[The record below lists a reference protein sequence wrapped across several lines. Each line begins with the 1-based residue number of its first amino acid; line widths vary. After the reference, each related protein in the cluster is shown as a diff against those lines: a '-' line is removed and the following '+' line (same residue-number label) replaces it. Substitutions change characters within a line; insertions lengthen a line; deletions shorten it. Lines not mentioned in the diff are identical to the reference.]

1 MSNQVH
7 VKKNDVVVVIAGKH
21 KGKKGK
27 VLTVLPDK
35 NRVVVEGVNMIKKHT
50 RPNPKVMQGG
60 IIEQEAPIAANN
72 VLMFC
77 SKCGQP
83 RRVAHRELETG
94 KKVRACSHCGESFD
108 K

>member
-1 MSNQVH
+1 MTNRVH
-7 VKKNDVVVVIAGKH
+7 VKKNDVVVVIAGKA

-35 NRVVVEGVNMIKKHT
+35 NRVVVEGVNMIKRHT
-50 RPNPKVMQGG
+50 KPNPKVMQGG

-72 VLMFC
+72 VMVFC
-77 SKCGQP
+77 SKCDQP
-83 RRVAHRELETG
+83 RRVGHRKLESG
-94 KKVRACSHCGESFD
+94 KNIRVCAHCGEAFD